1 METPHPTFTAA
12 LHAWQQAATL
22 RAHRTRLKN
31 YTYGNQWADPVRD
44 DTGNWTTEG
53 QMIAAS
59 GRKPLTNN
67 LIRRMV
73 KTIVGRYR
81 ATAQENGRYTK
92 DSPPFTAANSLHEL
106 DARMLEEF
114 LISGCAIQRIGMRR
128 PSSQPIIDNISPSD
142 FFVNPHRDPRGNDI
156 ELIGVAHTLSL
167 QEILRRFSPTD
178 PLRARQIAR
187 IYQNL
192 NTLASFKIC

>member
-59 GRKPLTNN
+59 GRKQ
-67 LIRRMV
+67 I
-73 KTIVGRYR
+73 GR
-81 ATAQENGRYTK
+81 
-92 DSPPFTAANSLHEL
+92 
-106 DARMLEEF
+106 
-114 LISGCAIQRIGMRR
+114 
-128 PSSQPIIDNISPSD
+128 
-142 FFVNPHRDPRGNDI
+142 
-156 ELIGVAHTLSL
+156 
-167 QEILRRFSPTD
+167 
-178 PLRARQIAR
+178 
-187 IYQNL
+187 
-192 NTLASFKIC
+192 ASCRERV

>member
-81 ATAQENGRYTK
+81 ATAQE
-92 DSPPFTAANSLHEL
+92 
-106 DARMLEEF
+106 
-114 LISGCAIQRIGMRR
+114 
-128 PSSQPIIDNISPSD
+128 
-142 FFVNPHRDPRGNDI
+142 
-156 ELIGVAHTLSL
+156 LSL
-167 QEILRRFSPTD
+167 IH
-178 PLRARQIAR
+178 I
-187 IYQNL
+187 
-192 NTLASFKIC
+192 